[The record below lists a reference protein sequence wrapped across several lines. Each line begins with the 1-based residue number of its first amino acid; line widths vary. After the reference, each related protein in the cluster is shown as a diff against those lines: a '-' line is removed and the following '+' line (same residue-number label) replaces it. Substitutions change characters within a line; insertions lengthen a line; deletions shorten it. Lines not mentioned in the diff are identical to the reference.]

1 MLIRVTRLHSV
12 KITSKMSFCRSSK
25 LRSGKNI
32 SVTFTSDE
40 DTTDLDD
47 LPILELIGNE
57 RQEETIDMLTLLE
70 MEDAR
75 EELGKSFLDLPQV
88 CRFYRTH
95 VYRYLFRSTE
105 NRYISQHFKVVF
117 YELNKTLVFFI
128 AEI

>member
-1 MLIRVTRLHSV
+1 
-12 KITSKMSFCRSSK
+12 MSFCRSSK

-57 RQEETIDMLTLLE
+57 AQEETIDVLTLLE

-75 EELGKSFLDLPQV
+75 EELGKSFSRLA
-88 CRFYRTH
+88 T
-95 VYRYLFRSTE
+95 S
-105 NRYISQHFKVVF
+105 
-117 YELNKTLVFFI
+117 LNILKNTR
-128 AEI
+128 A